1 MENRKKRK
9 MYRWTVWFLSVFLI
23 PALCTFPALAD
34 EECPEGE
41 HDWVLDNY
49 DAPTC
54 YDNGLA
60 GYYCSKCGDW
70 KRELIPATGHSWS
83 EWTQLVLYNNDGTVK
98 QGDCTKGLSQY
109 RTCTVCGATDY
120 RIKEP
125 WEHNFDSWVTVRTG
139 TCQQEGLQRRTCK
152 DCGIVEERTTGYGD
166 HQYGSWVE
174 TKPAT
179 CTEQGTYYYEC
190 QLCGERV
197 YYYEDLIPHTFGE
210 WTIKKEAT
218 DFTTG
223 TWKRSCTVCGFEEDS
238 AFYPDGTVFY
248 GDYNDIVYELQEALN
263 RGGYDCGE
271 ADGSFGDNTWRAVTD
286 FERDHNIAEDGI
298 GWPGI
303 RRILAEEAQNRRPE
317 IMPDASNTPEE
328 PSNNNTN
335 ANNTN
340 VAALICSV
348 KEHKAYA
355 PEGRDCYYLNEPV
368 VIWVNVKNTTS
379 TNMTDVY
386 CFDDDTGNKLIY
398 DPHIYPDYKAG
409 QEWYKETLYYE
420 SETSFMHFHQV
431 TPEDADA
438 GKYVFRVYAVATD
451 ASGSE
456 IRTEIAELEVKTD
469 NGYNRPGRQM
479 KEPSEEPTIELRE
492 STQAGHWMEDPTDS
506 YGYYYYSPEDIV
518 RYKILVKNETEDP
531 IYHIVIGYDLTPIN
545 INPVKIPGQ
554 KEDLPFELDEGDANI
569 RLDVMEAG
577 EIRAFYLWCAVEP
590 VNGEKDTM
598 KHEARMTYTGQDGII
613 RTIESEPCEVNTG
626 IDPLSGSE
634 E

>member
-9 MYRWTVWFLSVFLI
+9 TYRWTVWFLSVFLI
-23 PALCTFPALAD
+23 PALCAFPALAD

-223 TWKRSCTVCGFEEDS
+223 TWKRSCTVCGFEEES

-248 GDYNDIVYELQEALN
+248 GDYNDIVYELQE
-263 RGGYDCGE
+263 
-271 ADGSFGDNTWRAVTD
+271 
-286 FERDHNIAEDGI
+286 
-298 GWPGI
+298 
-303 RRILAEEAQNRRPE
+303 
-317 IMPDASNTPEE
+317 
-328 PSNNNTN
+328 
-335 ANNTN
+335 
-340 VAALICSV
+340 ALICSV

-438 GKYVFRVYAVATD
+438 GKYLDHRY
-451 ASGSE
+451 
-456 IRTEIAELEVKTD
+456 
-469 NGYNRPGRQM
+469 
-479 KEPSEEPTIELRE
+479 
-492 STQAGHWMEDPTDS
+492 
-506 YGYYYYSPEDIV
+506 DI
-518 RYKILVKNETEDP
+518 
-531 IYHIVIGYDLTPIN
+531 
-545 INPVKIPGQ
+545 
-554 KEDLPFELDEGDANI
+554 
-569 RLDVMEAG
+569 
-577 EIRAFYLWCAVEP
+577 
-590 VNGEKDTM
+590 
-598 KHEARMTYTGQDGII
+598 
-613 RTIESEPCEVNTG
+613 S
-626 IDPLSGSE
+626 
-634 E
+634 